1 MRPARTSDTAFL
13 REHHPSRPR
22 SPDPAIAAVG
32 TALRTARTRRGIA
45 QREVAAH
52 AAVSLR
58 TVQAWESG
66 RERIP
71 SDRLEA
77 LTGFLQLAPDAL
89 DGATHVARTAD
100 ERALLAAYRTAV
112 AEGKAMTFPPATDAA
127 LQEVQQAYDRAGID
141 PDPRPDPEG
150 AAAPAEPPAQ
160 VFPPAMR
167 LGALFLAIAGL
178 IWAGI
183 TGPGVMAALV
193 PAALVLG
200 VGVAQAIHDLAQVR
214 GASRD
219 RSAIVAE

>member
-13 REHHPSRPR
+13 RETCPSRPR

-32 TALRTARTRRGIA
+32 TALRTARARRGIA

-71 SDRLEA
+71 SDHLET

-89 DGATHVARTAD
+89 DGATHVARTAE
-100 ERALLAAYRTAV
+100 ERALLAAHRIAV

-127 LQEVQQAYDRAGID
+127 LQEAQQAYDRAGID
-141 PDPRPDPEG
+141 PDPRPDSEG
-150 AAAPAEPPAQ
+150 GPPPQPPAQ
-160 VFPPAMR
+160 VFPPAIR

-178 IWAGI
+178 IWAGV
-183 TGPGVMAALV
+183 TSPWVMAALV